1 MFVGPSVF
9 YAHRIMY
16 QLWSREY
23 KPMLAPHFQELE
35 QFHPFERDNVLGKI
49 IHVLVRGIGC
59 TVLL

>member
-1 MFVGPSVF
+1 
-9 YAHRIMY
+9 MY
-16 QLWSREY
+16 QLWSGEY